1 MNNRSEE
8 QDAAKGWLTGL
19 SQLSQTGMPHE
30 LAATARAPAT
40 QFDPANVGIRPV
52 EQLTARTATVDWCE
66 SGVCRYAEPT
76 WIRGVAKRNGICALT
91 GAQIRRGDP
100 VYRPRSI
107 VPAPTNALAMIATE
121 PILALPFA
129 WQP

>member
-8 QDAAKGWLTGL
+8 QDAAKGWLTVL
-19 SQLSQTGMPHE
+19 SQLSRAGTPHE
-30 LAATARAPAT
+30 LAAAARAPAK

-66 SGVCRYAEPT
+66 SGVCRYAEQT

-107 VPAPTNALAMIATE
+107 VPAPTNALAMIAAE

-129 WQP
+129 WRP